1 MVNCEVKISM
11 DFERALRQLGANIA
25 DIEERMLQEGGKVLV
40 EATKQE
46 LRAVIGDGLKKPSR
60 STGELES
67 SVGVT
72 RHAFTDRDGNPYVK
86 IGFNEPRRKG
96 NTKISN
102 GRLAA
107 IIEYG
112 QHGQPARPFMK
123 RASKR
128 SKSDVESAMKRV
140 FDEEV
145 AKYDGTS

>member
-1 MVNCEVKISM
+1 MASCDVKISM
-11 DFERALRQLGANIA
+11 DFERTLHQLDTNIA
-25 DIEERMLQEGGKVLV
+25 DIEERMLQEGGKILV
-40 EATKQE
+40 DATKQE
-46 LRAVIGDGLKKPSR
+46 LRAVIGNGLKKPSR
-60 STGELES
+60 STGELVNS
-67 SVGVT
+67 IGVT

-96 NTKISN
+96 NIKVSN

-128 SKSDVESAMKRV
+128 SKSDVEAAMKKV